1 MENNL
6 TLIVNETKD
15 GWFIGQVAE
24 IPEAMSQG
32 RSLEELKENII
43 DALKLALSI
52 RKDEAKKEIKK
63 THYKMYDLPFC
74 SI

>member
-52 RKDEAKKEIKK
+52 RKDEAKKEILK
-63 THYKMYDLPFC
+63 
-74 SI
+74 I

>member
-1 MENNL
+1 MNNNL

-15 GWFIGQVAE
+15 SWFIGQVAE

-32 RSLEELKENII
+32 KSLEELRKNII

-52 RKDEAKKEIKK
+52 RKDEAKKEILK
-63 THYKMYDLPFC
+63 
-74 SI
+74 I

>member
-1 MENNL
+1 MNNNL

-32 RSLEELKENII
+32 KSLEELRKNII

-52 RKDEAKKEIKK
+52 RKDEAKKEILK
-63 THYKMYDLPFC
+63 
-74 SI
+74 I

>member
-1 MENNL
+1 MNNNL

-24 IPEAMSQG
+24 IPGAMSQG
-32 RSLEELKENII
+32 KSLEELRKNII

-52 RKDEAKKEIKK
+52 RKDEAKKEILK
-63 THYKMYDLPFC
+63 
-74 SI
+74 I

>member
-1 MENNL
+1 MNNNL

-52 RKDEAKKEIKK
+52 RKDEAKKEILK
-63 THYKMYDLPFC
+63 
-74 SI
+74 I

>member
-1 MENNL
+1 MNNNL

-24 IPEAMSQG
+24 IPEAMSQDK
-32 RSLEELKENII
+32 SLEELRKNII

-52 RKDEAKKEIKK
+52 RKDEAKKEILK
-63 THYKMYDLPFC
+63 
-74 SI
+74 I